1 MRGRNYRPILIA
13 VTAVVLCGC
22 YPQFPHYPRT
32 ATAPAN
38 APTIGLD
45 WVRDARISAEEG
57 YDAVIP
63 QGAMNEY
70 IRGGVADHLRRAGFN
85 VVMLQLAVPPSR
97 QIPNGFEGRTVVIT
111 LNQVWTSVDS
121 PLFYPAVTDV
131 ELGVEVYQGSSHE
144 ALFRRHYVGT
154 HRQRLDFSLLDAS
167 KARVV
172 VISAAIDSALDRA
185 FADENFVEALRA

>member
-1 MRGRNYRPILIA
+1 MRGCNYRSILIA
-13 VTAVVLCGC
+13 ITAVILCGC
-22 YPQFPHYPRT
+22 YPQFPDYPRT

-38 APTIGLD
+38 ASMIGLD

-63 QGAMNEY
+63 QGAMSEY
-70 IRGGVADHLRRAGFN
+70 IRGGAADRLRRAGFN
-85 VVMLQLAVPPSR
+85 VVMLRLAVPPSR

-111 LNQVWTSVDS
+111 LNQVWTSVES
-121 PLFYPAVTDV
+121 PLFYPAVTDI
-131 ELGVEVYQGSSHE
+131 ELSVEVRRSSSRE
-144 ALFRRHYVGT
+144 PLFRRHYVGT
-154 HRQRLDFSLLDAS
+154 HRQRLDFSLMNAS

-185 FADENFVEALRA
+185 FADESFLAALG